1 MNKHPITPAGHL
13 ALQEELHRLKSVDR
27 QEIIAAI
34 DEARKQGDLS
44 ENAEYS
50 AAKEKQSFL
59 EGKIQTLESYLSYAE
74 IIDPQDVFDGETV
87 IFGVK
92 VLLLDKDNK
101 QEVLYQIVG
110 EYEADVASNKISI
123 MTPLARAMIGKKID
137 DDINLVLPTGA
148 KKKYE
153 IIDIFC

>member
-1 MNKHPITPAGHL
+1 MNKHPITPAGYL
-13 ALQEELHRLKSVDR
+13 ALKAELQKLKSNDR

-59 EGKIQTLESYLSYAE
+59 EGRIQTLESYLSYAE
-74 IIDPQDVFDGETV
+74 IINVHDVFDDETV

-92 VLLLDKDNK
+92 VLLLDKSNN
-101 QEVLYQIVG
+101 QEIQYQIVG
-110 EYEADVASNKISI
+110 EYEADVTANKISI

-137 DDINLVLPTGA
+137 DTITLVLPNGT
-148 KKKYE
+148 KRKYE
-153 IIDIFC
+153 IVDVFC

>member
-1 MNKHPITPAGHL
+1 MNKHPITPAGYI
-13 ALQEELHRLKSVDR
+13 ALKAELQKLKSNDR
-27 QEIIAAI
+27 KEIIVAI

-59 EGKIQTLESYLSYAE
+59 EGRIQTLESYLSYAE
-74 IIDPQDVFDGETV
+74 IINTHDAFDDETV

-92 VLLLDKDNK
+92 VLLLDKSNN
-101 QEVLYQIVG
+101 QEIQYQIVG
-110 EYEADVASNKISI
+110 EYEADVAANKISI

-137 DDINLVLPTGA
+137 DTITMILPNGTKRKYDIV
-148 KKKYE
+148 
-153 IIDIFC
+153 DVFC